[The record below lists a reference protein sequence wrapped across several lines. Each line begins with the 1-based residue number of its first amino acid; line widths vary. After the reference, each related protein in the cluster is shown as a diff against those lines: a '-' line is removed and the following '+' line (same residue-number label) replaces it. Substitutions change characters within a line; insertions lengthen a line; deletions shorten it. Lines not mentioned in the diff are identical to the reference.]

1 MHRCGYEKSAAAYA
15 WLEILAQRHR
25 RLPPHQ
31 AGVSVCGKVVA
42 NEIFLKDEDL
52 EDHIVNWPLKWP
64 KGAKR

>member
-1 MHRCGYEKSAAAYA
+1 
-15 WLEILAQRHR
+15 
-25 RLPPHQ
+25 LPPHQ